1 MQNMKIRWLAY
12 RTPIMSTKY
21 FWRLH
26 ENFPVTLMALELAV
40 REQKEVGDWDKDKT
54 EHRKE
59 TSHAVIASN
68 ASMVSTLHSLQEI
81 FYTNI

>member
-1 MQNMKIRWLAY
+1 MKNLMVAY

-40 REQKEVGDWDKDKT
+40 LEQKEVGDWDKDKT

-59 TSHAVIASN
+59 TSHAAIASN
-68 ASMVSTLHSLQEI
+68 ASIVSILLSLQEI